1 MKTHLLAAAAL
12 ILAVGT
18 LGAQAAAPAPE
29 GSPAAPKASLEIWQV
44 DLVPTGS
51 GFAVTKP
58 VLDGD
63 AWVFKAWPDRAS
75 VRVPATKI
83 KKITPRTRQLKNEVI
98 YKLELAPTG
107 TMLARDKP
115 VLKGTTYTFH
125 AWQGGSLMSLRQPD
139 VKSVA
144 RLTEAEM
151 FQVHLQRFGLKP
163 IGHLAMEGGTAVV
176 IPAPG
181 ESGASAGEY
190 TGGGETPYNWI
201 YEGTPGID
209 DAWAPP
215 SAVVAYPGDVP
226 KAPE

>member
-1 MKTHLLAAAAL
+1 MKTILRAAALVLAARPLLAQAPAAAASP
-12 ILAVGT
+12 
-18 LGAQAAAPAPE
+18 GAPRAP
-29 GSPAAPKASLEIWQV
+29 LEIWQV

-63 AWVFKAWPDRAS
+63 AWVFKAWPDRAD
-75 VRVPATKI
+75 VRVPKSKI
-83 KKITPRTRQLKNEVI
+83 KKITPRTKQLKNEVI
-98 YKLELAPTG
+98 YRLDLAPSG

-125 AWQGGSLMSLRQPD
+125 AWQGGSLMSLRQSD
-139 VKSVA
+139 VKGVA
-144 RLTEAEM
+144 RLNESEL

-163 IGHLAMEGGTAVV
+163 IGHLAMEGGTAIV
-176 IPAPG
+176 IPAG
-181 ESGASAGEY
+181 DAANAGASS
-190 TGGGETPYNWI
+190 GGSEPVYNWI